1 MKVPLKS
8 AHFIVKV
15 QKLGKNLKLNTHL
28 KKGHD
33 FSEVK
38 KKIQNLTMSYI
49 INAELQI
56 SKI

>member
-15 QKLGKNLKLNTHL
+15 PQKLGKNLKVNTHL

-38 KKIQNLTMSYI
+38 KKFRT
-49 INAELQI
+49 
-56 SKI
+56 